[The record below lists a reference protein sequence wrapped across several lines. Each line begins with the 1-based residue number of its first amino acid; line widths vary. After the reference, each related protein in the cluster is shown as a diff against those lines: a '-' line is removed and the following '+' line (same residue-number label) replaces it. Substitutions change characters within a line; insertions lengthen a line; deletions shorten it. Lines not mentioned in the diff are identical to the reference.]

1 MAQVIVK
8 SIFRDK
14 HTGKIHK
21 PGEKLNLKQ
30 DRIDEIL
37 SAGDFI
43 EKTAKASK
51 NDKAA
56 SK

>member
-1 MAQVIVK
+1 MWVTVK
-8 SIFRDK
+8 MKFRDK
-14 HTGKIHK
+14 YTGQKYK

-37 SAGDFI
+37 AVGPFV
-43 EKTAKASK
+43 EKESK
-51 NDKAA
+51 NAKET

>member
-30 DRIDEIL
+30 ERIDEIL
-37 SAGDFI
+37 SAGNFV
-43 EKTAKASK
+43 EKTAKTTK